1 MQDTLYKTYEF
12 FRLFHSEPPASP
24 GSNLMQVLNQHADT
38 LQHHRL
44 QHTNILNGSSS
55 RNGEE
60 LASSEGLDAARAY
73 VQHSGS
79 SLTSLGL
86 THCSFTLHDLGML
99 LDRLWQGSS
108 ENTEGGGLRS
118 LNITVQ
124 VLSPQVQ
131 DMLVEK
137 LQQLE
142 RMKVGFANSRS
153 NNSTDVM
160 TWTGEGSKAGLG
172 DLTHGVQPCVL

>member
-1 MQDTLYKTYEF
+1 MQDSLYKTYEF

-108 ENTEGGGLRS
+108 ENTEGGRTEVPEYNRPGPDSSGAGHVGGETPTTREDESRLCQFEKQQQHRCH
-118 LNITVQ
+118 
-124 VLSPQVQ
+124 
-131 DMLVEK
+131 DMD
-137 LQQLE
+137 
-142 RMKVGFANSRS
+142 G
-153 NNSTDVM
+153 
-160 TWTGEGSKAGLG
+160 
-172 DLTHGVQPCVL
+172 